1 MTLEQ
6 KKLKGIKRMNKR
18 EKLRQLASY
27 HSKFLKDGLMQN
39 VVEHVHYIHLKHHL
53 TKVDIQNNLNSMDQC
68 LKTTPN
74 HHIKLMQQHVK
85 RERITK
91 L

>member
-1 MTLEQ
+1 M
-6 KKLKGIKRMNKR
+6 KKK
-18 EKLRQLASY
+18 EKPKQLASY

-39 VVEHVHYIHLKHHL
+39 VVEHIHYIHMKHHL
-53 TKVDIQNNLNSMDQC
+53 IKVDIQSNLNTMDQY
-68 LKTTPN
+68 LETTPN

-85 RERITK
+85 REHVMK